1 MRWQFTAEQEAL
13 RGQIRDFLASG
24 VPARDDR
31 QYFLGRGGASREIYR
46 AMGERG
52 WLCLGWPVAFGGAGA
67 GPSTEFVV
75 WDELAYAR
83 AVRPDLAAGI
93 VARTLITHGTP
104 DQQDRFLARI
114 ARGEVGFA
122 LGYSEPEAGSDL
134 AGVRT
139 TATVTADGYRVTGEK
154 RWTSDAH
161 NSSYLWLLCRTGRS
175 GRPGRDLTLLI
186 VDLTAPGVTIRPI
199 RTIDGHR
206 LNEVFLDDVVVPV
219 RDRVGPE
226 GGAWRLIREA
236 LAVERHLMVLPGR
249 VRRDY
254 EDLLR
259 WARRPDG
266 PADAVARAAV
276 LDAAVD
282 LAEVEAA
289 ALTTVAAMERG
300 GDGIVEAARAK
311 LLASRAVQRMARI
324 PFDAGDVTATDLA
337 GDQAFLWHETVM
349 ETIAG
354 GTSEVMLGMVA
365 RHGLGLGARS

>member
-1 MRWQFTAEQEAL
+1 MRWHFTAEQEAL

-24 VPARDDR
+24 APARDDR

-175 GRPGRDLTLLI
+175 GRPGQDLTLLI
-186 VDLTAPGVTIRPI
+186 VDLAAPGVTVRPI

-206 LNEVFLDDVVVPV
+206 LNEVFLDDVAVPA

-259 WARRPDG
+259 WVRQPDG

-289 ALTTVAAMERG
+289 ALSTVAAMERG

-324 PFDAGDVTATDLA
+324 PFDAGDLAATDLA